1 MHRCHVT
8 TAQIE
13 ADRIELARD
22 AARHLQT
29 VLRTRPGESVALFDG
44 AGHTRDACI
53 ARADRHGLCL
63 EPLSAV
69 VRHPPPACRL
79 TLAACV
85 SKGHR
90 MDWTVEK
97 AVELGAARIVPVI
110 SARTV
115 VRLDDP
121 DDAEGKT
128 ARWLRVAVEAAR
140 QSGAVWL
147 PTIAEP
153 ASLSDTLPCL
163 ADCRPLLVA
172 ALSPLS
178 RRLRQVLA
186 DLRLATAPPTDVAW
200 LVGPEGDFTPAEL
213 ESILA
218 VGALPVSLGH
228 QVLRAETAALYG
240 LSTLNAEWLD

>member
-13 ADRIELARD
+13 ADGIELARD

-29 VLRTRPGESVALFDG
+29 VLRARVGETVSLFDG
-44 AGHTRDACI
+44 AGRTRDARI
-53 ARADRHGLCL
+53 AQADRRGLRF
-63 EPLSAV
+63 EPQTEV
-69 VRHPPPACRL
+69 VSHPPPACRL

-90 MDWTVEK
+90 MDWTIEK
-97 AVELGAARIVPVI
+97 AVELGAARIVPMI

-121 DDAEGKT
+121 DEAEGKA
-128 ARWLRVAVEAAR
+128 ARWMRVAVEAAR
-140 QSGAVWL
+140 QCGALWL
-147 PTIAEP
+147 PVIDEP
-153 ASLSDTLPCL
+153 AGLPDALRHL
-163 ADCRPLLVA
+163 ADCRPILVA
-172 ALSPLS
+172 ALAPQARL
-178 RRLRQVLA
+178 LRQVLT
-186 DLRLATAPPTDVAW
+186 DLRAATPPPTAAAW

-218 VGALPVSLGH
+218 AGALPVSLGRR
-228 QVLRAETAALYG
+228 VLRAETAALYG
-240 LSTLNAEWLD
+240 LCALNAEWLD